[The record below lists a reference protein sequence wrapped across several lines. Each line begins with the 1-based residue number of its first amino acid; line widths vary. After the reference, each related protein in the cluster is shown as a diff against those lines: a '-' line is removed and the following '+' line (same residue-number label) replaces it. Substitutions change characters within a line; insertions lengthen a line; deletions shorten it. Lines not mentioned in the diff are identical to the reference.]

1 MQWAQSE
8 CTPINDFT
16 VWLEI
21 KRLIKEKYPQGNVML
36 KEDDE
41 DNVSVIFA
49 EDSLRNNQEFEEF
62 VKELLKV
69 RFGEEILAKTIF
81 CPVSEEQFKIV
92 Y

>member
-1 MQWAQSE
+1 MQWAQAE
-8 CTPINDFT
+8 RTPINDFT